1 MMEGIQILVIDDE
14 PAILKMITMA
24 LSSKGYQVDTADGDE
39 KCLEKLQSNEYHL
52 VVTDMNIGK
61 MSGYDVLKKVR
72 ELKGEDIPVVAMSGE
87 YCLVNGLQFDAFIL
101 KPCSLKLLAETIQNC
116 LSFRANS

>member
-1 MMEGIQILVIDDE
+1 MEGIQILVIDDE

-24 LSSKGYQVDTADGDE
+24 LSSKGYQVDTADSDE
-39 KCLEKLQSNEYHL
+39 KCLEKLQLNDYHL

-116 LSFRANS
+116 LSFRPNS

>member
-24 LSSKGYQVDTADGDE
+24 LSSKGYQVDTADSDE
-39 KCLEKLQSNEYHL
+39 KCLEKLQLNDYHL

-116 LSFRANS
+116 LSFRPNS

>member
-1 MMEGIQILVIDDE
+1 MKRNRVLVIDDE
-14 PAILKMITMA
+14 PAILKMLSTA
-24 LSSKGYQVDTADGDE
+24 LTSKEYMVDTADSGE
-39 KCLEKLQSNEYHL
+39 KGIEKLNTNEYHL

-87 YCLVNGLQFDAFIL
+87 YCLGDGLQFDAFIL

-116 LSFRANS
+116 LSFRPNS